1 MGSFAAHPYTH
12 CSVGDISLYS
22 VNKIWDVSCEQIV
35 FLFVNSKNTT
45 IYLVD
50 NSNITIFVVLFNN
63 VLEFYESR

>member
-1 MGSFAAHPYTH
+1 MF
-12 CSVGDISLYS
+12 L
-22 VNKIWDVSCEQIV
+22 VNKLF
-35 FLFVNSKNTT
+35 FLFANSKNAT